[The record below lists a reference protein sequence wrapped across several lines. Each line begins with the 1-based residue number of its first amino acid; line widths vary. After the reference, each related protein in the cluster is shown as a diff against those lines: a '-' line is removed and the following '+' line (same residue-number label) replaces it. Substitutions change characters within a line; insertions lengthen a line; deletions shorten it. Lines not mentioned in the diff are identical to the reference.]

1 MIDDRPEV
9 CKTGGIRAG
18 LTSAEGVGYLGRRT
32 MDKHPVER
40 GIENVLKTYELLD
53 RVRTRQ
59 ALTIRDDQF
68 EFTALLDAAAY
79 ARRRRIF
86 MGVLDTGRFAVEELE
101 SLARQRVRILTSDEA
116 RPRPGELAIILRA
129 CRASRSF
136 LAFLHEAALPGAGE
150 EGPLSAQALEDL
162 VVSGMDLHVSNR
174 QRERGLGALAAL
186 ARKARQR
193 RSFVV
198 HYHHGPLVPEL
209 ERLGAAGA
217 WIHFSD
223 RSIPDEDAAGLAC
236 GIARAAAGGGSRAA
250 VSIERPPQPEV
261 LVRLWNAGAVLR
273 FLTPPADPCS
283 PLGAIERRAA
293 KRKLPLRAAYLSD
306 IFLP

>member
-1 MIDDRPEV
+1 
-9 CKTGGIRAG
+9 
-18 LTSAEGVGYLGRRT
+18 

-59 ALTIRDDQF
+59 DLTIRDDQF

-79 ARRRRIF
+79 ARRKRIP
-86 MGVLDTGRFAVEELE
+86 MGVLDTGRFSAEELE
-101 SLARQRVRILTSDEA
+101 SLARQRVRIFTSDEA
-116 RPRPGELAIILRA
+116 RPQPEELEIILRA

-136 LAFLHEAALPGAGE
+136 LAFLHEAALPAAEE

-162 VVSGMDLHVSNR
+162 IVSGMDLHVSNR
-174 QRERGLGALAAL
+174 QRERDFEALAAL
-186 ARKARQR
+186 ARKARQG
-193 RSFVV
+193 RSFMV

-209 ERLGAAGA
+209 ERLAAAGV

-236 GIARAAAGGGSRAA
+236 GIARAAAGGGSKTA
-250 VSIERPPQPEV
+250 VSIERLHQPEI
-261 LVRLWNAGAVLR
+261 LFGLLSAGAVLR
-273 FLTPPADPCS
+273 FLTPPADSLS
-283 PLGAIERRAA
+283 PLSAIERRAA
-293 KRKLPLRAAYLSD
+293 KRKLPLRAVYLCD